1 MDVDFPFHFD
11 SSGRTART
19 GGDEHVRDM
28 IEQFLFTSAGERVN
42 RPGFGSGLL
51 RMVFDPNSA
60 ELAPTLELTI
70 QSGLLQWLGDLI
82 EVRSVDVTSV
92 DARLGVSVEY
102 VVLRSGAART
112 DRFVREAS

>member
-11 SSGRTART
+11 RSGRTAT
-19 GGDEHVRDM
+19 AEGDDHVRDM

-51 RMVFDPNSA
+51 RMVFNPNSP
-60 ELAPTLELTI
+60 ELASTLELTI
-70 QSGLLQWLGDLI
+70 QSGLLQWLGDVI
-82 EVRSVDVTSV
+82 EVRSVDVTSN

-102 VVLRSGAART
+102 VVLRTGEART
-112 DRFVREAS
+112 DQFVRSS